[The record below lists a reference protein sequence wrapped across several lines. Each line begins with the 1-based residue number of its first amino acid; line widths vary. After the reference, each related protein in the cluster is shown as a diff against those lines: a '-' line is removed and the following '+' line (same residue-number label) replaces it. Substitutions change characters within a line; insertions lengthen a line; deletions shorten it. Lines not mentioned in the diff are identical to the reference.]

1 VQCLRQ
7 QSAKRK
13 ERNLNCDG
21 EKKAD
26 KANIAKEIK
35 ERAKKIDEKQIVKK

>member
-1 VQCLRQ
+1 ME
-7 QSAKRK
+7 K
-13 ERNLNCDG
+13 
-21 EKKAD
+21 KKAD